1 MNVNL
6 TPMSIAIDLL
16 EALLGQ
22 YRPALDHK
30 DIKDV
35 EEMDAAGEPYYA
47 LGFLLSAL
55 YMKGIEV
62 PEEYADKIWSIT
74 DPDDVEDFTLYL
86 GPRPK
91 T

>member
-1 MNVNL
+1 
-6 TPMSIAIDLL
+6 
-16 EALLGQ
+16 
-22 YRPALDHK
+22 
-30 DIKDV
+30 
-35 EEMDAAGEPYYA
+35 MDAAGEPYYA